1 MLTHRMARPLL
12 AGIFVVDGIDAV
24 LHAGTRF
31 AATNDAA
38 LPVTRLLRR
47 PENTKS
53 LVRINGAVQL
63 TAGLLLGAGFLPRP
77 MAMALGSALL
87 PSTLTGHAFWNE
99 SDVQTRA
106 AQRTQ
111 FLKNASILGGLLL
124 AATDTDGNPSVAW
137 RAHRAFRRASTTV
150 DRAATRVAASA
161 TGVAQALPHI
171 VDAS

>member
-1 MLTHRMARPLL
+1 MLTHRLARPLL

-31 AATNDAA
+31 ADANEIA

-53 LVRINGAVQL
+53 LVRINGVVQL
-63 TAGLLLGAGFLPRP
+63 TAGLLLGAGVVPRP
-77 MAMALGSALL
+77 MAMALGSSLL
-87 PSTLTGHAFWNE
+87 PSTLTVHAFWNE
-99 SDVQTRA
+99 SDDRTRA

-137 RAHRAFRRASTTV
+137 RARRVFRRASTTV
-150 DRAATRVAASA
+150 DRAATRVSASA
-161 TGVAQALPHI
+161 AGVVQALPH
-171 VDAS
+171 VLEAS